1 MRIRAAAVLT
11 LLAALAFAAAA
22 LARPPRTQT
31 LNLDRDPEP
40 EQLVVRDIVSGDPP
54 YQLTQQT
61 AVVQDTCNGQPAAF
75 DLMAKPEDAVVTLK
89 ARELDGRI
97 TPQKEIFLE
106 ALSGASGRVG
116 VERVLR
122 YDACSAP
129 RVLFSY
135 DPSHARKPPRGYA
148 VSTFAV
154 TFRNRTR
161 RYSGLELRLDEG
173 LAGRRDALCCPS
185 RRRVTLFGYSAG
197 RDRYVAYSRKI
208 VKVKRRR

>member
-1 MRIRAAAVLT
+1 MRLHRTLP
-11 LLAALAFAAAA
+11 LLAALLTVAASAQ
-22 LARPPRTQT
+22 ARPSRTQT
-31 LNLDRDPEP
+31 ANLDRDPEA
-40 EQLVVRDIVSGDPP
+40 EQLVIRDIVSGDPP
-54 YQLTQQT
+54 YQYTQQT
-61 AVVQDTCNGQPAAF
+61 AVVQDTCDGQPAAF
-75 DLMAKPEDAVVTLK
+75 DLLSGPEDAVVTLK

-97 TPQKEIFLE
+97 TPQPEIYVE

-122 YDACSAP
+122 YDACTAP

-135 DPSHARKPPRGYA
+135 DPAKARRPPRGYA

-154 TFRNRTR
+154 TFRDRTR
-161 RYSGLELRLDEG
+161 RFSGREIRLDEG

-185 RRRVTLFGYSAG
+185 RRRVTLLGYNAG
-197 RDRYVAYSRKI
+197 RDRYVAYSRTI